1 MVFSFRNVG
10 PRANYSLILATMFL
24 HHDHKYLSDKGLPSF
39 VLKRNEE
46 TQVKAKFGLR
56 DNLLAS
62 DLAGGEV
69 IVEAELMFEINY
81 MEKVYPG
88 RFGCSDL
95 KFIDS
100 SSKVGGKWTM
110 LGGTKTCKD
119 VSE

>member
-10 PRANYSLILATMFL
+10 PRANYLLISATMFL

-46 TQVKAKFGLR
+46 TQVKAKFGLN

-69 IVEAELMFEINY
+69 IVEAELMFDIVFEINF
-81 MEKVYPG
+81 MEKVYSG

-95 KFIDS
+95 K
-100 SSKVGGKWTM
+100 
-110 LGGTKTCKD
+110 L
-119 VSE
+119 